1 MWGNIQSTV
10 IFSTVQVEIIP
21 YICIVI
27 FKNCKNIAARAAFI
41 YNILYIKVVRAV
53 MLCKNHAVTHRY
65 YTAFIKQRFA
75 FGFRHTIF
83 WL

>member
-1 MWGNIQSTV
+1 ML
-10 IFSTVQVEIIP
+10 IIR
-21 YICIVI
+21 YIVNNC
-27 FKNCKNIAARAAFI
+27 KNYLSPKLALNLQNCKNIAARADFI